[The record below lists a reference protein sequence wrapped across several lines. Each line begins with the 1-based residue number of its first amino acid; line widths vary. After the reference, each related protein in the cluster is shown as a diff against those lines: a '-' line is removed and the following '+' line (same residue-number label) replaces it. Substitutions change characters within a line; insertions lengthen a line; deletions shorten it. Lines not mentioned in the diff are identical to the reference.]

1 MAIIRQA
8 SLFDLQDLYDL
19 EPPHRFDEVFSA
31 INIDSI
37 LWVVSKKSREGAPLQ
52 LNYPAMI
59 HALLIR
65 ILERIPTIKDL
76 VRRLRHD
83 VKFQLD
89 CGFLFSDAV
98 PSEASFSRLVTK
110 IQHAEVLASVQ
121 SDVLVQVFMEG
132 FITDDT
138 VAIDAT
144 HLKARDLAPVKEEKS
159 ENMKESPTKRGRKTK
174 AEQEAWRQE
183 QTEKEAA
190 LSLYDKKIEDQ
201 LDISVDLLRAEVP
214 MDPKWGIKKNSEGKN
229 VFW

>member
-89 CGFLFSDAV
+89 CGFLVSDAV

-110 IQHAEVLASVQ
+110 IQHAEVLESVQ
-121 SDVLVQVFMEG
+121 SDVLVQAFTEG

-159 ENMKESPTKRGRKTK
+159 ENMKESPTKQGRKTK
-174 AEQEAWRQE
+174 ADPEACRQA
-183 QTEKEAA
+183 QAEKEAA